1 MTVMELES
9 VTPSKGEVAIV
20 WFNSYAGVAI
30 KTPTKMLVIDPVNVN
45 AKAFPTVDAVLITHE
60 HYDHLDQTLIR
71 EIQKQT
77 NCTVIAD
84 PTSTRRLGNVVPE
97 ERLVEAKPG
106 FETRVGDVVVK
117 AERCNHPPAS
127 TPITFL
133 VRTEDGIT
141 VFHTADSLPFPEMRE
156 IGEREK
162 PDIVFCT
169 VGIAPGT
176 SPRTGVEIAK
186 LVNPKVAVP
195 YHTSSTGDLEQ
206 FAEILTQEAPNVRC
220 CILERNKP
228 FKYP

>member
-1 MTVMELES
+1 MGLKS
-9 VTPSKGEVAIV
+9 IAPSRGEVTIV
-20 WFNSYAGVAI
+20 WFNPYAGVAI
-30 KTPTKMLVIDPVNVN
+30 QTPTKTLIVDPVDVNV
-45 AKAFPTVDAVLITHE
+45 KAFPTVDAVLITHE
-60 HYDHLDQTLIR
+60 HYDHLDQALVR

-84 PTSTRRLGNVVPE
+84 PTSTRRLRNVIPE
-97 ERLVEAKPG
+97 ENLVEAKPG
-106 FETRVGDVVVK
+106 FETNIGEVIVK

-133 VRTEDGIT
+133 ARTEDGIT
-141 VFHTADSLPFPEMRE
+141 IFHTADSLPFPEMRE

-169 VGIAPGT
+169 VGIAPGA
-176 SPRTGVEIAK
+176 SPRRGVEIAK

-195 YHTSSTGDLEQ
+195 YHTSSTSDLER
-206 FAEILTQEAPNVRC
+206 FAEILAREAPNVKC
-220 CILERNKP
+220 CLLERNKL